1 MEEKDKRRKMKGR
14 RKKGKK
20 LRRRKVRGKKDK
32 GEKMKGKK
40 DEERIKI
47 IINIPEKSQCLESLH
62 ESPLQCS

>member
-1 MEEKDKRRKMKGR
+1 MKGR
-14 RKKGKK
+14 RIKGKK
-20 LRRRKVRGKKDK
+20 LRRRKVRGKKDKGKKDK

-62 ESPLQCS
+62 ESPLQRS

>member
-1 MEEKDKRRKMKGR
+1 MKGR
-14 RKKGKK
+14 RIKGKK
-20 LRRRKVRGKKDK
+20 LRRRKVRGKKDKGKKDK